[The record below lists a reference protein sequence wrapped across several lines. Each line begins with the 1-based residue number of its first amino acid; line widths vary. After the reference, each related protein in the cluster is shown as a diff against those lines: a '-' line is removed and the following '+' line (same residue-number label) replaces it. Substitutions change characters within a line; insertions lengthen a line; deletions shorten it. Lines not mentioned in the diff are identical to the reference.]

1 MKSLIKTKFSLLAI
15 LLTIFFLLSN
25 AQVNYAQTVT
35 PAIMAQVNAELQKR
49 GLDETEVR
57 TRLLAEGIDLESVP
71 PEELPK
77 YQSRVNAILDK
88 MVEEKKA
95 AAAVP
100 ATNQPDIA
108 TPIIIEAANVEAETN
123 PPVTTKEEAVA
134 EAAQR
139 VVQANAKEEGPA
151 KIYGHSLFT
160 DQSLDIFRTT
170 DGATAPDTYILGAG
184 DKIRISI
191 FGASQTDLQLEINT
205 DGYIQPTGMSKI
217 FLQGISLKQA
227 RDLMYERLSTSYTF
241 RSDQFALTISTART
255 IMVNI
260 FGETQITGGFTLS
273 ALNSA
278 INALSAAGGPTDI
291 GSVRN
296 IQHIRGTKRT
306 IIDLYAF
313 MNDPTVQYKFELQQN
328 DIIFVPV
335 VQNLVRIEGAV
346 KRAMRYELLPKE
358 NLKDLIQF
366 AGGLNVNAYPD
377 FVQIQSYIDGEI
389 RLFEYNL
396 ADVLSGKTKV
406 SLQNGD
412 IVRIKSITK
421 PMDQFVEISG
431 SIYYPGNYDLGA
443 NPTLSK
449 LLANAKPTLQAKT
462 DLIFIDRIRP
472 DETVEILTIP
482 WEELI
487 SAANDF
493 SLLARDKVRVPQLS
507 TYRDVETISVSGYVR
522 TPFTKTLALSDKLTL
537 KQAIELAGGVM
548 ADVYPIAYVLR
559 KNISNPKEKE
569 YIRLELESDQDFTL
583 IPGDELT
590 VYDLK
595 TFTDEANISVT
606 GNVRKP
612 FEQIF
617 SIGSSL
623 SIGQAIELA
632 GGLKPSAYPIAYIFR
647 KDIFNPLKT
656 EYIPVDLDKE
666 KTLLLQP
673 GDQLNVYDNT
683 LYTNIGEV
691 RIFGAVK
698 NPQEFTYDPSLSIH
712 DLIAASGGLNLGA
725 ALNRVEVF
733 RTILSPTEPTRLE
746 LITLEID
753 SNYNMVK
760 PVSFELQPYD
770 QVVVRLTPN
779 YTLRRMV
786 EISGQVNYP
795 GMYVLESGE
804 VHLSDIIKQA
814 GGLLDDADAKGS
826 RLFRTFNN
834 KGNITLN
841 VDKAIRRKGNMKF
854 DPILFEGDVINI
866 ERRENTIAI
875 RSTGTR
881 LAETDLIPETL
892 NIVFQGKKSARWYI
906 KNYAGGF
913 ADRVDKNSL
922 IVVLKNGQVKS
933 TKNRLLYRDYPNVE
947 AGSLISLRMKPPKEE
962 KQKREKTS
970 WGEVWQSTM
979 AAITTAVTIIV
990 LAKQL

>member
-95 AAAVP
+95 AAAGP
-100 ATNQPDIA
+100 AANQPEIT

-139 VVQANAKEEGPA
+139 VVQADAKEEGPA

-396 ADVLSGKTKV
+396 ANVLSEKTKV

-449 LLANAKPTLQAKT
+449 LLANAQTTTQAKT
-462 DLIFIDRIRP
+462 DLIIIDRIRP
-472 DETVEILTIP
+472 DETVEVLTIP
-482 WEELI
+482 WEELWTKGE
-487 SAANDF
+487 DF
-493 SLLARDKVRVPQLS
+493 ILMKRDRVKVPNQES
-507 TYRDVETISVSGYVR
+507 YRDVSTIAVS
-522 TPFTKTLALSDKLTL
+522 
-537 KQAIELAGGVM
+537 
-548 ADVYPIAYVLR
+548 
-559 KNISNPKEKE
+559 
-569 YIRLELESDQDFTL
+569 
-583 IPGDELT
+583 
-590 VYDLK
+590 
-595 TFTDEANISVT
+595 
-606 GNVRKP
+606 GNVRLP
-612 FEQIF
+612 FEKTF
-617 SIGSSL
+617 AL
-623 SIGQAIELA
+623 EDRLTVKQALELA
-632 GGLKPSAYPIAYIFR
+632 GGLKTTSYPVAYVFR
-647 KDIFNPLKT
+647 KDIFNPEKMEYVKINLEDAAHFILK
-656 EYIPVDLDKE
+656 
-666 KTLLLQP
+666 P
-673 GDQLNVYDNT
+673 GDRLNIYDNS
-683 LYTNIGEV
+683 LYTNIGEI

-698 NPQEFTYDPSLSIH
+698 NPQQFTYDSSLSLS
-712 DLIAASGGLNLGA
+712 DLISASGGLNVGA
-725 ALNRVEVF
+725 AMNRIEIF
-733 RTILSPTEPTRLE
+733 RTNLSPSQENQLE

-753 SNYNMVK
+753 SSYQLIQ
-760 PVSFELQPYD
+760 PTHFTLQPYD
-770 QVVVRLTPN
+770 EVVVRMTPN
-779 YTLRRMV
+779 FSMGRFI
-786 EISGQVNYP
+786 EINGEVNYP
-795 GMYVLESGE
+795 GRYVLESKE
-804 VHLSDIIKQA
+804 IHLSDVIQFA
-814 GGLLDDADAKGS
+814 GGLLDAADSKGS
-826 RLFRTFNN
+826 RLFRTFNGR
-834 KGNITLN
+834 GNITMSI
-841 VDKAIRRKGNMKF
+841 DKALLNPREVKF
-854 DPILFEGDVINI
+854 DPILFEGDVITI
-866 ERRENTIAI
+866 EKRENTIAI

-933 TKNRLLYRDYPNVE
+933 TKNRLLYRDYPDVE

-990 LAKQL
+990 LSKQL

>member
-95 AAAVP
+95 AAAGP
-100 ATNQPDIA
+100 AANQPEIT

-139 VVQANAKEEGPA
+139 VVQADAKEEGPA

-449 LLANAKPTLQAKT
+449 LLANAQTTTQAKT
-462 DLIFIDRIRP
+462 DLIIIDRIRP
-472 DETVEILTIP
+472 DETVEVLTIP
-482 WEELI
+482 WEELWTKGE
-487 SAANDF
+487 DF
-493 SLLARDKVRVPQLS
+493 ILMKRDRVKVPNQES
-507 TYRDVETISVSGYVR
+507 YRDVSTIAVS
-522 TPFTKTLALSDKLTL
+522 
-537 KQAIELAGGVM
+537 
-548 ADVYPIAYVLR
+548 
-559 KNISNPKEKE
+559 
-569 YIRLELESDQDFTL
+569 
-583 IPGDELT
+583 
-590 VYDLK
+590 
-595 TFTDEANISVT
+595 
-606 GNVRKP
+606 GNVRLP
-612 FEQIF
+612 FEKTF
-617 SIGSSL
+617 AL
-623 SIGQAIELA
+623 EDRLTVKQALELA
-632 GGLKPSAYPIAYIFR
+632 GGLKTTSYPVAYVFR
-647 KDIFNPLKT
+647 KDIFNPEKMEYVKINLEDAAHFILK
-656 EYIPVDLDKE
+656 
-666 KTLLLQP
+666 P
-673 GDQLNVYDNT
+673 GDRLNIYDNS
-683 LYTNIGEV
+683 LYTNIGEI

-698 NPQEFTYDPSLSIH
+698 NPQQFTYDSSLSLS
-712 DLIAASGGLNLGA
+712 DLISASGGLNVGA
-725 ALNRVEVF
+725 AMNRIEIF
-733 RTILSPTEPTRLE
+733 RTNLSPSQENQLE

-753 SNYNMVK
+753 SSYQLIQ
-760 PVSFELQPYD
+760 PTHFTLQPYD
-770 QVVVRLTPN
+770 EVVVRMTPN
-779 YTLRRMV
+779 FSMGRFI
-786 EISGQVNYP
+786 EINGEVNYP
-795 GMYVLESGE
+795 GRYVLESKE
-804 VHLSDIIKQA
+804 IHLSDVIQFA
-814 GGLLDDADAKGS
+814 GGLLDAADPKGS
-826 RLFRTFNN
+826 RLFRTFNGR
-834 KGNITLN
+834 GNITMSVDEALLN
-841 VDKAIRRKGNMKF
+841 PGNVKF
-854 DPILFEGDVINI
+854 DPILFDGDVITI
-866 ERRENTIAI
+866 EKRENTIAI

-933 TKNRLLYRDYPNVE
+933 TKNRLLYRDYPDVE

-990 LAKQL
+990 LSKQL